1 MMSLHH
7 GRSVARI
14 YCGLAWIVTI
24 VMNTKTIYDSFYKWK
39 RFVKIVSTAPVL
51 YSLIESL
58 QTISGRESFQLQ
70 LNLKN

>member
-7 GRSVARI
+7 GRSFARI
-14 YCGLAWIVTI
+14 YCGLAWIVTM
-24 VMNTKTIYDSFYKWK
+24 VMYITIYDSFYKWK

-58 QTISGRESFQLQ
+58 QTISGHESFQLQ